1 MSNFREAFEKGQQG
15 SNIGLPMGEGL
26 EDISVDIRGT
36 QRAMIYVIAA
46 APKGGKSTFVDNA
59 FVIAP
64 CLFVMINNAL
74 YHKYILEGLTQ
85 EQIFTQYNIR
95 YLDFEII
102 YNSYEMDRITKEF
115 DFATHFL
122 CIEHGIQFIKLEEGI
137 TVGGKNTIE
146 LCSDYLRGRIVDDN
160 KKLVTVKP
168 SIVEVLVKV
177 YNERIIPL
185 FGQYDSQGKLEKKG
199 IIIFLE
205 HRENP
210 TGIRKYLINHAEKNG
225 VVHYEKFIGTDGKTH
240 QKMIG
245 YTPLNPDKTTYVI
258 TDHMRKLVRE
268 QKFTLK
274 ETVDKF
280 SEYAV
285 ELKNII
291 KYTFVH
297 IIHLNRSMTD
307 VSRMKH
313 QDDML
318 YPNSDDVKETGNL
331 AEDCDFMFTLFNPN
345 DDRYQLNK
353 HFGKMIKDIH
363 GNLLFPNLR
372 SIHLVENRHGP
383 YPLHYRTN
391 MFGATKRFE
400 KIKT

>member
-15 SNIGLPMGEGL
+15 ANVGLPMGEGL
-26 EDISVDIRGT
+26 EDISQDIRGT
-36 QRAMIYVIAA
+36 QRAMIYVVAA

-64 CLFVMINNAL
+64 CLYVMTNNAI
-74 YHKYILEGLTQ
+74 YDKYIEEGLTS
-85 EQIFTQYNIR
+85 EQIFQQHNLR
-95 YLDFEII
+95 RLEFEII

-122 CIEHGIQFIKLEEGI
+122 NVEYGIERISLDNGV

-160 KKLVTVKP
+160 KKLITVKP
-168 SIVEVLVKV
+168 EIVEVLIKV

-185 FGQYDSQGKLEKKG
+185 FGQYDSLGRLEKKG
-199 IIIFLE
+199 MITFLE

-210 TGIRKYLINHAEKNG
+210 TGIRKYLIEYAEKHG
-225 VVHYEKFIGTDGKTH
+225 VVNYTKFVGTDGKTH
-240 QKMIG
+240 QKMVS
-245 YTPLNPDKTTYVI
+245 YTPINPDRIVYVV

-285 ELKNII
+285 ELKNIL
-291 KYTFVH
+291 KFTFIH

-307 VSRMKH
+307 VNRMKH
-313 QDDML
+313 QEDML

-331 AEDCDFMFTLFNPN
+331 AEDCDYMFTLFNPN
-345 DDRYQLNK
+345 DDRYQLFK
-353 HFGKMIKDIH
+353 HFGKIIKERN
-363 GNLLFPNLR
+363 GNLLYPNLR

-391 MFGATKRFE
+391 MFGATKRFQ
-400 KIKT
+400 KLKD